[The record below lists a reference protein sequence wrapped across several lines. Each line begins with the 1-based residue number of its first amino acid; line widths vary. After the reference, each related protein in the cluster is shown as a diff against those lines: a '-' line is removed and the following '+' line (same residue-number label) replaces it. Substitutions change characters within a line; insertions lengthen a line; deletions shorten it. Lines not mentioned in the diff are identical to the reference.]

1 MALPLILGLAGSFF
15 GGAYLGTVINN
26 ATASPDIV
34 INAGDNME
42 NKLDNKDLIL
52 AGCLGITGWYVYKR
66 FLK

>member
-34 INAGDNME
+34 INAGDN
-42 NKLDNKDLIL
+42 
-52 AGCLGITGWYVYKR
+52 TSRR
-66 FLK
+66 F